1 MEPGSPAE
9 GLRVQLRADSD
20 AAAPPGAADKL
31 DSKRGKTHAQM
42 HAQVA
47 AAQVHDV
54 LSLLLAFRFLNAL
67 CMRSFFQPDEYFQA
81 LEPAWSIAFGSG
93 SGAWLTWEWQHQLR
107 SSLHPA
113 IFGLAYRAVD
123 GVMSF
128 LHLFP
133 PFRAFILVALPGA
146 LQSVFAALGDFYT
159 WKLAM
164 DIYGRE
170 SNAPWA
176 ALWVTVLN
184 PWQWYCSTR
193 TFSNSLETTL
203 TIAALCYWP
212 WEMLAGA
219 EASQTR
225 PLQQRDSVTSLRI
238 SLVFAAVAVLLRP
251 TNLLIWL
258 VVLGFSLARLL
269 LTGGSLLPKS
279 TVWVLVRE
287 IGVCGVAVLALS
299 LVSDRLYF
307 GFWTFP
313 PYKWLYF
320 NISQSLAVFYG
331 HMPWHY
337 YLSQGVPLLT
347 TTFLPF
353 TLVGL
358 YKAASSPS
366 YNLSTLQSN
375 ILRTLAFTTLV
386 MIATLSLISHKEVRF
401 IYPLLPILHILA
413 APYISAFFTKPPDAT
428 PTPTPTNQPAGS
440 TPSQSSPAILRRKLT
455 LAYLLSLNLLLA
467 GYLSVFHQ
475 SAPIAVLS
483 FLRSEFERIHP
494 DALAMHPSASSSASS
509 SSSSWENEKNEEKE
523 LFALFLTPCHSTPW
537 RSHLVYPALRAR
549 ALTCEPPL
557 HTAPGSLERQ
567 TYLDE
572 ADRFYLLQ
580 EGGAALYGVRF
591 LAEEM
596 WPGLVSSSS
605 SSSSQS
611 HIQGWRGEEE
621 EEGEGKGKGKG
632 KGEEIP
638 RYIIGFEGIEPVLEA
653 FFGLEGPAKGMG
665 VRPRKVWSAWNGLF
679 NDDWRRRGRL
689 VVWDTGVY
697 GDSYEATDAER
708 GEGSGRV
715 VDEL

>member
-1 MEPGSPAE
+1 MESDPAAE
-9 GLRVQLRADSD
+9 GPPVQHKTDS
-20 AAAPPGAADKL
+20 AGAPDETHKL
-31 DSKRGKTHAQM
+31 DSERGKMHAQIHAQM

-54 LSLLLAFRFLNAL
+54 LSLLLVFRFLNAL
-67 CMRSFFQPDEYFQA
+67 CVRTFFQPDEYFQA
-81 LEPAWSIAFGSG
+81 LEPAWSIAFGG
-93 SGAWLTWEWQHQLR
+93 NSGAWLTWEWQHQLR

-113 IFGLAYRAVD
+113 IFGLAYKAVD
-123 GVMSF
+123 EVMSF

-176 ALWVTVLN
+176 ALWVTVFN

-193 TFSNSLETTL
+193 TFSNSLETAL
-203 TIAALCYWP
+203 TIAGLCYWP

-219 EASQTR
+219 QANKTA
-225 PLQQRDSVTSLRI
+225 PFQQRGRVTSLRI
-238 SLVFAAVAVLLRP
+238 SLVLAAIAVLLRP

-258 VVLGFSLARLL
+258 VILGFSLARLM
-269 LTGGSLLPKS
+269 LTGESPLPKS
-279 TVWVLVRE
+279 TVWALFRE
-287 IGVCGVAVLALS
+287 IVLCGTAVLGIS
-299 LVSDRLYF
+299 LISDRLYF

-337 YLSQGVPLLT
+337 YLSQGIPLLT

-353 TLVGL
+353 TIVGI
-358 YKAASSPS
+358 YKAASSSPS
-366 YNLSTLQSN
+366 SNLSALQPN
-375 ILRTLAFTTLV
+375 ILRTLAFTTLAMLV
-386 MIATLSLISHKEVRF
+386 ALSLISHKEVRF

-413 APYISAFFTKPPDAT
+413 APYIAAFFTKPSGGAT
-428 PTPTPTNQPAGS
+428 TTTTRPAAS
-440 TPSQSSPAILRRKLT
+440 TSSSRSSRVTLRHKLT
-455 LAYLLSLNLLLA
+455 LAYILSLNLLLA
-467 GYLSVFHQ
+467 GYLSLFHQ
-475 SAPIAVLS
+475 AAPISVLS

-494 DALAMHPSASSSASS
+494 DALALGSTDLSTTSTTTP
-509 SSSSWENEKNEEKE
+509 KKKKEEE

-557 HTAPGSLERQ
+557 HTAPGSVERRA
-567 TYLDE
+567 YLDE
-572 ADRFYLLQ
+572 ADRFYLQ
-580 EGGAALYGVRF
+580 DDAGVYGVEF

-596 WPGLVSSSS
+596 WPNLLG
-605 SSSSQS
+605 
-611 HIQGWRGEEE
+611 
-621 EEGEGKGKGKG
+621 GEGKGKGKG
-632 KGEEIP
+632 EEMP
-638 RYIIGFEGIEPVLEA
+638 RYIIGFEGIEPVLQA
-653 FFGLEGPAKGMG
+653 FFEEGPTKGMG
-665 VRPRKVWSAWNGLF
+665 VKLRRVWSAWNGVF

-697 GDSYEATDAER
+697 GDSYKER
-708 GEGSGRV
+708 IEVEGEEGKGRV